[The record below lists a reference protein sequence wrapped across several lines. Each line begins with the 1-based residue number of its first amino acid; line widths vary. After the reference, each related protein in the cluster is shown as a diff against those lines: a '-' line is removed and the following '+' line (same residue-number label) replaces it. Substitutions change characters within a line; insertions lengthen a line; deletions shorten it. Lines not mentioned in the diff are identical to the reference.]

1 MIVGLGS
8 PPESPKLQLE
18 MIRGGHILLK
28 TRKFVLGLTVAGLL
42 AGAVAAVPF
51 NTLAAAAP
59 AAAAQ
64 EAKTFTHE
72 GAGVTFDVPAGWKA
86 EADGEQL
93 TVAPA
98 GGGVSLVFW
107 VPEEDDFDAAAKAL
121 GEELAKQIQEL
132 KFDGEPKADK
142 HNGMDHASVSGSG
155 KVGGKEIHFSAD
167 ILEAKKTLI
176 VLTFGTADNLEK
188 HAAEYTQL
196 VKSIKKIG

>member
-1 MIVGLGS
+1 M
-8 PPESPKLQLE
+8 
-18 MIRGGHILLK
+18 K
-28 TRKFVLGLTVAGLL
+28 TRNLVLGLTVAGLL

-51 NTLAAAAP
+51 NTSAVAAP

-72 GAGVTFDVPAGWKA
+72 GAGVTFDLPAGWKA

-121 GEELAKQIQEL
+121 GEELAKQIQDL
-132 KFDGEPKADK
+132 KFDGEPKSDK

-155 KVGGKEIHFSAD
+155 KVGGKEILFSAD

-176 VLTFGTADNLEK
+176 ILSFGTAEGIQK
-188 HAAEYTQL
+188 HAAAFSSL
-196 VKSIKKIG
+196 VKSIKKVG

>member
-1 MIVGLGS
+1 MRKLLCLGTAVLAVS
-8 PPESPKLQLE
+8 AASLMAES
-18 MIRGGHILLK
+18 
-28 TRKFVLGLTVAGLL
+28 A
-42 AGAVAAVPF
+42 
-51 NTLAAAAP
+51 
-59 AAAAQ
+59 
-64 EAKTFTHE
+64 
-72 GAGVTFDVPAGWKA
+72 AGVRWTAPAGWKA

-188 HAAEYTQL
+188 HAAEYMQL

>member
-1 MIVGLGS
+1 MKFTNLLLG
-8 PPESPKLQLE
+8 
-18 MIRGGHILLK
+18 
-28 TRKFVLGLTVAGLL
+28 
-42 AGAVAAVPF
+42 VAAAGVLTAAYAGPAAGG
-51 NTLAAAAP
+51 TSAAPRAAAAKIS
-59 AAAAQ
+59 AAQ
-64 EAKTFTHE
+64 DAKTYTHE
-72 GAGVTFDVPAGWKA
+72 GAGVTFDLPAGWKA

-176 VLTFGTADNLEK
+176 VLTFGTMENLEK

>member
-1 MIVGLGS
+1 M
-8 PPESPKLQLE
+8 
-18 MIRGGHILLK
+18 K
-28 TRKFVLGLTVAGLL
+28 TRNLLLGLTVAGLL

-51 NTLAAAAP
+51 DTSAAAAP

-86 EADGEQL
+86 EADGEQV
-93 TVAPA
+93 TVSPA
-98 GGGVSLVFW
+98 GGGISLVFW

-142 HNGMDHASVSGSG
+142 HNGMDHASVTGSG
-155 KVGGKEIHFSAD
+155 KVGGKEIVFSAD

-176 VLTFGTADNLEK
+176 VLSFGSAEGIQK
-188 HAAEYTQL
+188 HAAAFSSL
-196 VKSIKKIG
+196 VKSIKRVG